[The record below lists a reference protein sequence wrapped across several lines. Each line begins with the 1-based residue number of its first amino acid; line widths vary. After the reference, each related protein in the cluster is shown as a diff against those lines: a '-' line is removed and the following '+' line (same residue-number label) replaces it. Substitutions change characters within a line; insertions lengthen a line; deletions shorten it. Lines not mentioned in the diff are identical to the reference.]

1 MNVSY
6 TETGLYTRFIS
17 LSLFLYVSLSH
28 THTRAHVHTQSLLFP
43 QPTVVTAI
51 LPSHAQTGAQGPRA
65 AFDRHY
71 R

>member
-1 MNVSY
+1 MRTQKLVSPH
-6 TETGLYTRFIS
+6 FILSHS
-17 LSLFLYVSLSH
+17 LSLFFSISLYY
-28 THTRAHVHTQSLLFP
+28 THTQTLFFP
-43 QPTVVTAI
+43 QPTVVNAI